1 VLLIRSGRAHW
12 VKTKNPAAPAVK
24 RESEIGAKTDDGEA
38 KNTEPM
44 HPLSRYR
51 LGLRGAYPSS
61 MGWRECMRLRRA
73 AKSCPSCK
81 ATREIEGHEVA
92 GTNAPRAGSVVGP
105 RDRG

>member
-61 MGWRECMRLRRA
+61 MGWRECMRLRRGR
-73 AKSCPSCK
+73 KVVSILQSY
-81 ATREIEGHEVA
+81 TRNRGARSRWYKRPPGRV
-92 GTNAPRAGSVVGP
+92 SSGP
-105 RDRG
+105 A